1 MYSEI
6 LKRGT
11 ARIYTDRDVGIKP
24 RKERLLQCETCLS
37 NDTHDQEQ
45 ILLYVCKRIDP
56 YRVLLRLRS

>member
-37 NDTHDQEQ
+37 DDTHDQEQ
-45 ILLYVCKRIDP
+45 ILL
-56 YRVLLRLRS
+56 